1 MVGDDPCR
9 NALFSV
15 GYLVLKKYV
24 FYWNKDHP
32 TTRPCSQQDKCD
44 LYIQL
49 SYVTNCHFVYFNY
62 YVTLWNS
69 LVLSLRIF
77 LLCSSSAFCLT
88 MTCPLTP
95 IPCSCAQIPHIEQYG
110 GIIAQFFFTSI
121 PRLSNRAF
129 ILRNFF
135 PEFLLGLC
143 RRISLL
149 HAHTVL
155 RARISFTTLY
165 AAFQVCIHVLS
176 DP

>member
-1 MVGDDPCR
+1 MFCGRNVELVVSTHSLNHTHLRPRIGSFSRPLHCLLEWIYPTDDGVVGDDPCR

-15 GYLVLKKYV
+15 RYMVLKKYV

-49 SYVTNCHFVYFNY
+49 SYATNCHFVYFNY

-77 LLCSSSAFCLT
+77 HLCSSSAFCLT

-110 GIIAQFFFTSI
+110 GIIA
-121 PRLSNRAF
+121 
-129 ILRNFF
+129 
-135 PEFLLGLC
+135 
-143 RRISLL
+143 
-149 HAHTVL
+149 
-155 RARISFTTLY
+155 
-165 AAFQVCIHVLS
+165 
-176 DP
+176 